1 MPYDLISIG
10 DSTLDTFVQVND
22 ATKLCTAH
30 HKECFLCFSWA
41 DKIPITALAQKTA
54 GNAAN
59 VAIGASRLGMKTAI
73 CTTVGDDETGW
84 KLKQAFEKDK
94 VSLDYV
100 GVDKEKPSNYS
111 VVLTF
116 KRERTILVYH
126 QPRVYSLP
134 KLGPTK
140 WIYYTSTGKG
150 YEKLQGELIKYLAT
164 HSKTKLAF
172 NPGTHQ
178 MQNNS
183 EGMKEILK
191 HCEIVFLNKEETER
205 IVGGA
210 CLRQG
215 FGGQAKDM
223 VELLRKLK
231 ATGPKIAVVTNGTQ
245 GSYAYDGKEDWF
257 LPAFPE
263 KAIEKTGA
271 GDSFAI
277 GFTAGRHHGLP
288 IQEAMLWGNA
298 NSTSVVQVVGPQDG
312 LLTREGVEKMLKKHK
327 DIVAR
332 KIV

>member
-10 DSTLDTFVQVND
+10 DSTLDTFVQVHD

-30 HKECFLCFSWA
+30 KKECFLCFSWA

-59 VAIGASRLGMKTAI
+59 VAIGASRLGLKTAI

-94 VSLDYV
+94 VTLEYV
-100 GVDKEKPSNYS
+100 AVDKEKPSNYS

-116 KRERTILVYH
+116 QRERTILVYH
-126 QPRVYSLP
+126 QPRIYSLP

-140 WIYYTSTGKG
+140 WIYYTSMGHG
-150 YEKLQGELIKYLAT
+150 YEKLQKELIQYLDS
-164 HSKTKLAF
+164 HPKTKLAF

-178 MQNNS
+178 MQNS
-183 EGMKEILK
+183 LGGMEEILK

-210 CLRQG
+210 
-215 FGGQAKDM
+215 KDM
-223 VELLRKLK
+223 AALLQKLK
-231 ATGPKIAVVTNGTQ
+231 ATGPKIAVITNGTQ
-245 GSYAYDGKEDWF
+245 GSYAYDGKEVWF

-263 KAIEKTGA
+263 KAMEKTGA

-277 GFTAGRHHGLP
+277 GFTAGCHYGLP
-288 IQEAMLWGNA
+288 LPQAMLWGNA
-298 NSTSVVQVVGPQDG
+298 NSTSVVQVIGPQDG
-312 LLTREGVEKMLKKHK
+312 LLTREGVEKMIKKHK
-327 DIVAR
+327 EIFATHC
-332 KIV
+332 